1 MFHHFAEI
9 KIKWVV
15 KLCHCGSHLS
25 IQLGV
30 RDKGGKLEK
39 EKTSFAIDNMAITRC
54 SVKGYKGVFAVM
66 QNVVKALILNF

>member
-1 MFHHFAEI
+1 
-9 KIKWVV
+9 
-15 KLCHCGSHLS
+15 
-25 IQLGV
+25 LGV

-54 SVKGYKGVFAVM
+54 SVKGYKGVFAIM